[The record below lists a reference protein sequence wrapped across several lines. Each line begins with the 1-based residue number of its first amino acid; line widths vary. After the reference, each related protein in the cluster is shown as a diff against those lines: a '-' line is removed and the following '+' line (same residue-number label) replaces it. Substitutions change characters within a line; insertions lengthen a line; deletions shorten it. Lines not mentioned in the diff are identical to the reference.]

1 MSEVPVIKLTDVSCG
16 YRGGFSVNRISLNVE
31 KGTVCGL
38 IGPNGSGKTTILR
51 AASGNLPIKS
61 GKVEME
67 GVAISGIKRLELA
80 RKMAFVMQE
89 SSSPFDMNVIEY
101 VLLGRIPH
109 RKGISLA
116 TSRHDMKIASEM
128 LETTGASVFRER
140 NLNELSGGERQL
152 VHIARALTQEPSA
165 LFLDEPTNHLDLS
178 HQHQIM
184 TLVKKLSRE
193 GRIAVTVVLHDLN
206 IAARF
211 CDRLYLVNHGEIH
224 TSGTPEEVLKPEIL
238 ESVYGTRI
246 LSCPDPVNGKPLIF
260 IPL

>member
-1 MSEVPVIKLTDVSCG
+1 MSEIPVIKLSGVSCG
-16 YRGGFSVNRISLNVE
+16 YPGGFSVKNISMEME
-31 KGTVCGL
+31 KGSVCGL

-51 AASGNLPIKS
+51 AASGILPLRTGGVEIDGTS
-61 GKVEME
+61 ISKV
-67 GVAISGIKRLELA
+67 RRQELA
-80 RKMAFVMQE
+80 KKMALVAQE
-89 SSSPFDMNVIEY
+89 TSSPFDMKVIEY

-109 RKGISLA
+109 RKGIAFS
-116 TSRHDMKIASEM
+116 TSHRDMEIAVGM
-128 LETTGASVFRER
+128 LETTGASAFSDR

-152 VHIARALTQEPSA
+152 VHIARALAQEPSA

-193 GRIAVTVVLHDLN
+193 SKIAVAVVLHDLN

-211 CDRLYLVNHGEIH
+211 CDRLYLINRGEIH
-224 TSGTPEEVLKPEIL
+224 SAGTPEEVLNPEKL
-238 ESVYGTRI
+238 ESVYGTKI

-260 IPL
+260 IPC